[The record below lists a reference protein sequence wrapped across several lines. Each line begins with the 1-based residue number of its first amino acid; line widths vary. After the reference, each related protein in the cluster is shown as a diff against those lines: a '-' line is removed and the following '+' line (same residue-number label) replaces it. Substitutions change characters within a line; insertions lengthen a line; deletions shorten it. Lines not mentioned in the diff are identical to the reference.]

1 MAEGGKQPANDG
13 KSTRMEEEQSS
24 ENSGFLK
31 KIRGRCGMASQQPS
45 KAVSAS
51 AAGEMGGRAE
61 RFQVPSPVTPKRER
75 F

>member
-1 MAEGGKQPANDG
+1 MAESSP
-13 KSTRMEEEQSS
+13 RMEEEQSS